1 MRMSE
6 HGFNELVEIMARLR
20 GPDGCPWDREQTHE
34 SLSRHV
40 IEETYELVEAIE
52 HGDDKHLKEEL
63 GDLLLQIVFHAQI
76 AADRQAFMIDDV
88 ITDLNKKLVR
98 RHPHIFAETEAATP
112 ADVSRVWEEI
122 KREDEGKYKE
132 SRLEGIPGSLPA
144 LLRAGKVQKRMVA
157 AGFDWEND
165 EDVLAA
171 LFDEAG
177 ELRQALRGEGDIREE
192 IGDILFMLVNVAR
205 RLGIEPEAALRAA
218 TAKAENRFRFMKQ
231 EAERTGRKLEDMTL
245 EEQDTLWEAAKD
257 EER

>member
-1 MRMSE
+1 MSE
-6 HGFNELVEIMARLR
+6 HGFDELVEIMARLR
-20 GPDGCPWDREQTHE
+20 GPDGCPWDREQTHD

-76 AADRQAFMIDDV
+76 AADRNAFTIDEV
-88 ITDLNKKLVR
+88 VADLNEKLKR
-98 RHPHIFAETEAATP
+98 RHPHIFAEAEAETP

-157 AGFDWEND
+157 VGFDWEAD
-165 EDVLAA
+165 EDVLEA
-171 LFDEAG
+171 LNDEAG
-177 ELRQALRGEGDIREE
+177 EFKQALRGEGDIREE

-205 RLGIEPEAALRAA
+205 RLGIEPETALRAA
-218 TAKAENRFRFMKQ
+218 TAKAENRFRFMER
-231 EAERTGRKLEDMTL
+231 EADRKGLKLEDMTL
-245 EEQDTLWEAAKD
+245 EEQDRLWEEAKD
-257 EER
+257 KER

>member
-1 MRMSE
+1 MSE
-6 HGFNELVEIMARLR
+6 HGFDELVEIMARLR
-20 GPDGCPWDREQTHE
+20 GPNGCPWDREQTHD

-40 IEETYELVEAIE
+40 IEEAYELVEAIE
-52 HGDDKHLKEEL
+52 HKDDKHLKEEL

-76 AADRQAFMIDDV
+76 AADRNAFTIDEV
-88 ITDLNKKLVR
+88 VAGLNEKLER
-98 RHPHIFAETEAATP
+98 RHPHIFAEAEATTP
-112 ADVSRVWEEI
+112 AEVSRVWEEI

-157 AGFDWEND
+157 AGFDWEAD

-171 LFDEAG
+171 LTDEAG
-177 ELRQALRGEGDIREE
+177 ELGQALRGEGDMREE

-218 TAKAENRFRFMKQ
+218 TSKAENRFRFMER
-231 EAERTGRKLEDMTL
+231 EAERKGQKLEDMTL
-245 EEQDTLWEAAKD
+245 EEQNRLWEEAKNAED
-257 EER
+257 S